1 MTYSCQSELV
11 EDWLHHVM
19 DKRLNVYIVNCKD
32 DSYYTGV
39 TNNVE
44 RRIVEHNSG
53 LDKKSYTYSRR
64 PVKLVYSQ
72 EFSDPNEAIRF
83 EKQVKGWS
91 RAKKEALIEDD
102 FEELVKL
109 SNRKNN
115 SI

>member
-1 MTYSCQSELV
+1 
-11 EDWLHHVM
+11 M
-19 DKRLNVYIVNCKD
+19 DKKLFIYIVNCKD

-44 RRIVEHNSG
+44 RRIVEHDSG
-53 LDKKSYTYSRR
+53 LDKKSYTYFRR

-91 RAKKEALIEDD
+91 RAKKEALIECN
-102 FEELVKL
+102 FEKLVNL

-115 SI
+115 SV

>member
-1 MTYSCQSELV
+1 
-11 EDWLHHVM
+11 M

-53 LDKKSYTYSRR
+53 LDKNSYTYSRR

-91 RAKKEALIEDD
+91 RAKKEALIEGN
-102 FEELVKL
+102 FEKLVML

-115 SI
+115 SV

>member
-1 MTYSCQSELV
+1 
-11 EDWLHHVM
+11 M

-91 RAKKEALIEDD
+91 RAKKEALIEGN
-102 FEELVKL
+102 FEKLVRL

>member
-1 MTYSCQSELV
+1 
-11 EDWLHHVM
+11 M

-32 DSYYTGV
+32 DSFYTGV

-91 RAKKEALIEDD
+91 RAKKEALIEGN
-102 FEELVKL
+102 FEKLVRL

>member
-1 MTYSCQSELV
+1 
-11 EDWLHHVM
+11 M

-32 DSYYTGV
+32 DSFYTGV

-91 RAKKEALIEDD
+91 RAKKEALIEGN
-102 FEELVKL
+102 FEKLVSL

-115 SI
+115 RV

>member
-1 MTYSCQSELV
+1 
-11 EDWLHHVM
+11 M
-19 DKRLNVYIVNCKD
+19 DKRLYVYIVNCKD

-44 RRIVEHNSG
+44 KRVVEHNYG

-64 PVKLVYSQ
+64 PVNLVFSQ
-72 EFSDPNEAIRF
+72 EFIDPNEAIRF

-91 RAKKEALIEDD
+91 RAKKEALIDGN
-102 FEELVKL
+102 FEKLVKL

-115 SI
+115 DG

>member
-1 MTYSCQSELV
+1 
-11 EDWLHHVM
+11 M
-19 DKRLNVYIVNCKD
+19 DKRLYVYIVKCRD

-44 RRIVEHNSG
+44 KRVVEHNYG
-53 LDKKSYTYSRR
+53 LNKKSYTYSSR
-64 PVKLVYSQ
+64 PVKLVFSQ

-91 RAKKEALIEDD
+91 RAKKEALIEGN
-102 FEELVKL
+102 FKKLVKL

-115 SI
+115 FA

>member
-1 MTYSCQSELV
+1 
-11 EDWLHHVM
+11 M
-19 DKRLNVYIVNCKD
+19 DKRLYVYIVNCKD
-32 DSYYTGV
+32 DSFYTGV

-72 EFSDPNEAIRF
+72 EFSGPNEAIRF

-91 RAKKEALIEDD
+91 RAKKEALIEGN
-102 FEELVKL
+102 FEKLVKL

-115 SI
+115 SV